1 MRFNK
6 VLIFTFLIFAASLGR
21 TQEYKPVKGWKY
33 IPKDEAF
40 WEAFSALSTK
50 GNSSDTMDFVL
61 ARISAKAD
69 LNTASGAEQYL
80 AFADTL
86 QSLTLPQASFH
97 IYLQILKNHP
107 GSAMA
112 QKALVEMDKLL
123 QTGNFDEAEVSRV
136 INQAAFV
143 EVPEGL
149 ENMLYFYTAT
159 DDMKKGLY
167 RWAEKGTKKISESG
181 YWGYRFRYLKALE
194 QYRSDQLQVAEQE
207 LQTLAEQADM
217 PASLMWRIQLQ
228 RARIF
233 IERNEFEKAETTYTA
248 LDFPGRLFGRV
259 LLERAWGK
267 YYQRDFASALG
278 LLESLK
284 APAFRI
290 FSNPE
295 QTILAMLIYREIC
308 YYPEVVRLS
317 AEFRESYQRTYDLVK
332 KGKPLTESPALMWM
346 TLQKPVY
353 RDVADVIDAIQ
364 KEQVTAKT
372 VFKSYEKSPAVISV
386 MKSYNSNEQELQGRV
401 EYAMKE
407 DLRKQADGFLASWD
421 QVKLLEYISKLDE
434 YRIKQVFEERSYE
447 ATKADTR
454 SFDILYWPVSG
465 EYWKE
470 EFKSYRMILSDRC
483 EAPGKRGTR

>member
-6 VLIFTFLIFAASLGR
+6 ILSFTFLIFATSMAPA
-21 TQEYKPVKGWKY
+21 QEYKSVKGWKY

-40 WEAFSALSTK
+40 WDSFSELNAK
-50 GNSSDTMDFVL
+50 ANSSDTLDFVL
-61 ARISAKAD
+61 RRISAKSD
-69 LNTASGAEQYL
+69 INTTSGAEQYL

-86 QSLTLPQASFH
+86 QSLSLPQASFH

-107 GSAMA
+107 GSALA
-112 QKALVEMDKLL
+112 QKALVELDKLL

-149 ENMLYFYTAT
+149 EKMLYFYTAL

-167 RWAEKGTKKISESG
+167 RWSEKGTQKISGSG

-194 QYRSDQLQVAEQE
+194 QYRSGQLEAAEQE
-207 LQTLAEQADM
+207 LKTLAELKDL
-217 PASLMWRIQLQ
+217 PSSLLWRIQLQ

-233 IERNEFEKAETTYTA
+233 IERNEFEKAEATYTA
-248 LDFPGRLFGRV
+248 QEFPGRLFGRV

-317 AEFRESYQRTYDLVK
+317 AEFRDSYQRTYDLIK

-346 TLQKPVY
+346 TVQKPLF

-364 KEQVTAKT
+364 KEQVAAKG
-372 VFKSYEKSPAVISV
+372 VFKSYEKSAAVVSV
-386 MKSYNSNEQELQGRV
+386 MKSYGSNEQELQGRV
-401 EYAMKE
+401 EHAMKS
-407 DLRKQADGFLASWD
+407 DLRKQADDFLASWD

-483 EAPGKRGTR
+483 EAPGKRGAR